1 MKKSVLLFTIIISIL
16 ICGCKDPE
24 PEHVHTF
31 SDKWSNNATHHWK
44 AATCEHK
51 DEVSE
56 KSEHQF
62 GNWTTTKEPTEEET
76 GIKERSCSVCKYKET
91 SELAILSHTHK
102 FATEWTTDGLYHWK
116 VATCEHT
123 EEISEKAEHTF
134 VDEVCSVCSLY
145 TPEGFVLVKGDT
157 IVGSEDSNNFPS
169 VFKEGRTVTL
179 SDFYISKYEI
189 TQEQYA
195 SVMNGQVLDFEGD
208 ICDLELYPS
217 ACVKN
222 SAKYTLFEGEI
233 QEKRPVDHISWYD
246 AVWFCNVLSQK
257 EGLTPAYDIELE
269 LVEPAANKSGWYIC
283 DANVK
288 LVPNANGYRLPTEA
302 EWEYSARGGD
312 QTQPDWNY
320 TFSGANTEGELGY
333 DSDFNSGL
341 DSVGWYNRNN
351 ATGITDGSESV
362 KGSHQ
367 VGKKLPNR
375 LGIYDMSGNVSEWC
389 YDWEGEINKETVTNP
404 TGALSGAYHIWRG
417 GSWDSMA
424 SCCSVSFRYDDY
436 MTERCDSLGFRVV
449 RSCVSTTE

>member
-1 MKKSVLLFTIIISIL
+1 MRKFALFFTIFLVAVMII
-16 ICGCKDPE
+16 GCKDPK

-31 SDKWSNNATHHWK
+31 SDKWSSNATH
-44 AATCEHK
+44 
-51 DEVSE
+51 
-56 KSEHQF
+56 
-62 GNWTTTKEPTEEET
+62 
-76 GIKERSCSVCKYKET
+76 
-91 SELAILSHTHK
+91 
-102 FATEWTTDGLYHWK
+102 HWK
-116 VATCEHT
+116 VATCEHSD
-123 EEISEKAEHTF
+123 EISEKAEHTF

-195 SVMNGQVLDFEGD
+195 SVMNGQVLYFEGD

-222 SAKYTLFEGEI
+222 SAEYTLFEGEI
-233 QEKRPVDHISWYD
+233 QEKRPVDYISWYD

-257 EGLTPAYDIELE
+257 EGLTPAYTIELK
-269 LVEPAANKSGWYIC
+269 LVEPAAGRQGWYIA
-283 DANVK
+283 DATVE

-302 EWEYSARGGD
+302 EWEYAARGGD

-320 TFSGANTEGELGY
+320 SFSGANTEGELGY
-333 DSDFNSGL
+333 ESDFNSGL

-351 ATGITDGSESV
+351 ATGITDDSVNAERV

-404 TGALSGAYHIWRG
+404 TGSSSGAYHIWRG

-424 SCCSVSFRYDDY
+424 SYCSVSFRYDDY
-436 MTERCDSLGFRVV
+436 MPERCDSRGFRVV
-449 RSCVSTTE
+449 RSCVYTTE